1 MVTRVWGAVNEAG
14 EKSCEAW
21 QNPPPPSA
29 IGNIG
34 NKGGGTAFPPGG
46 CPAVVLTREESFEAE
61 ALPHLRALYGTAY
74 RMTRNAHDAEDLV
87 QETFLRAFRA
97 FDRYQPGTNIRA
109 WLFTILHR
117 ARTDSFRRQSR
128 SPQTVELTGEGPAVA
143 PAQDALAAG
152 GEEIVRAMEALPE
165 VFRNAVVL
173 RDMEDFS
180 YDEIARILEV
190 PVGTVMSRIHR
201 GRALLRMALA
211 RRTA

>member
-1 MVTRVWGAVNEAG
+1 M
-14 EKSCEAW
+14 
-21 QNPPPPSA
+21 A
-29 IGNIG
+29 IGNIRRRDG
-34 NKGGGTAFPPGG
+34 VFPRGALPHSY
-46 CPAVVLTREESFEAE
+46 LTREERFEAE
-61 ALPHLRALYGTAY
+61 ALPHLRVLYGTAY

-87 QETFLRAFRA
+87 QETYLRAFRA

-128 SPQTVELTGEGPAVA
+128 SPQTVELTGEGPSVP

-165 VFRNAVVL
+165 VFRSAVVL
-173 RDMEDFS
+173 RDMEDFT
-180 YDEIARILEV
+180 YEEIARILEV

-201 GRALLRMALA
+201 GRALLRSALV
-211 RRTA
+211 RRPA

>member
-1 MVTRVWGAVNEAG
+1 M
-14 EKSCEAW
+14 
-21 QNPPPPSA
+21 
-29 IGNIG
+29 
-34 NKGGGTAFPPGG
+34 GGGTAFPLGG
-46 CPAVVLTREESFEAE
+46 GAPAAVLSREERFEAE

-87 QETFLRAFRA
+87 QETYLRAFRA

-128 SPQTVELTGEGPAVA
+128 SPQTVELTGEGPSVP

-173 RDMEDFS
+173 RDMEDFT

-201 GRALLRMALA
+201 GRALLRTALV
-211 RRTA
+211 RRPA